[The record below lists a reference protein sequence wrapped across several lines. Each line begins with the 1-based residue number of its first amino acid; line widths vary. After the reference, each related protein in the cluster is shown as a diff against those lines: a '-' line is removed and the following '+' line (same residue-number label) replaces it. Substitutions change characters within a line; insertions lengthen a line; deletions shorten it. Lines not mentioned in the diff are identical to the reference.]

1 MALDQRYQA
10 GTAWVKVSP
19 DFRNWHKKMR
29 EQVKNASDEYLTK
42 ASLDLD
48 TKEAR
53 ATLREFEANDANV
66 TVNAKVDKKD
76 LARARAQLDALD
88 KNRRVIS
95 VRTEIDNDRVRQQI
109 KGLDKKFQDVAFRPD
124 IKINEKS
131 INKQF
136 DKLRQRVAKLS
147 NDGVAVDSKAYKN
160 ALDSAARLDA
170 IENERLRASK
180 QRESIEK
187 SINDES
193 EQANERYNKVVRERA
208 GLNRE
213 AKRIQDDLAKS
224 TADIV
229 KLENESAKHAERK
242 AELAEREAQ
251 AKKDTRQHERALRDL
266 DARRTAIRTRRDRN
280 AAALP
285 GVNERAARIR
295 PTGNTADWDI
305 EHQIIRAF
313 QKVRKDGNG
322 SANIAD
328 LREQVKGVSRAD
340 FDNAIRRISDRKGA
354 LAYPNDDRGSLTNRD
369 RANAVRIGTHENHKL
384 SLEGYQEPKKPR
396 QALSKADEATIA
408 RQKALHDQIAA
419 DEQEIKRLSD
429 ERKKIRAAIDAAK
442 KREKRATTSAA
453 DIGDGST
460 QAADLRAAKQRK
472 IDNEKALLK
481 TQGKLEN
488 SVEDLANAY
497 EDLDRVRSKG
507 NQREISELRAIDK
520 ELARLTKSRDA
531 ASRVLDRTRRDLDA
545 SALPAGDRNSKIRRP
560 GLESTERDKSTDH
573 VERVESAIRKAN
585 IGNSPLT
592 TDVSAMRNARVAA
605 AALDSELARLARSES
620 DLARTERDV
629 AAATA
634 EVNRHRA
641 AGTVTSDKG
650 IAAVD
655 RETRALEKYHSVAN
669 TIQVTSQKVNR
680 LRGDYNRM
688 AGVLNS
694 RLNEN
699 GIRRWADTLDHKISQ
714 AVTKATS
721 RVVLLGRVF
730 SSVATLAGASAM
742 GFAALGAVNLV
753 PLVGTLSQV
762 AGALGIL
769 PGLAAAA
776 ATAIAAI
783 GIGMSGITSAFKAGS
798 SMDDAIGAG
807 GGGADNSKAV
817 RSAQKA
823 LTKAQEDVGKT
834 AQRGAEQVADAEK
847 NVQNAQKDSV
857 KAQKDLT
864 AARKDAVQQAED
876 LKAAVDG
883 IALSEEDAQL
893 SVEEAA
899 KRMREVNAD
908 PESDSLD
915 RRRARLSYKQAIE
928 SQKNLR
934 KENQK
939 TREEYAETQRKGVE
953 GSDQVVEAQERVKDA
968 QQGIVDAQRD
978 LARTQRDAAEANADA
993 IDRVAD
999 AQESLADAMNGGGG
1013 GGGPTPL
1020 DKFNAELDKL
1030 APNAQGLVVGL
1041 RSLKDEWTDLRKS
1054 TQQSLFHGVA
1064 EDVMQLAEKYFP
1076 LLKKGLG
1083 DTAAGLNDGFR
1094 HFFTYLKSEKGY
1106 LDFTSIFNNSGKAMG
1121 NLSIATSNF
1130 MQALGSVAEVGTRF
1144 MPWFSRSIADTAK
1157 SWRSMADDAQADG
1170 SMEAYFVRAI
1180 NRSKQL
1186 GRIFYDLGSIIK
1198 STFTATEG
1206 LGNDSML
1213 HIERSLDSYAKKL
1226 KETAGQNG
1234 VREFFQSIRN
1244 LLHDSAQILGNI
1256 AKLVTQHL
1264 VPAFQMING
1273 IVGPVVQAIAA
1284 MSTAIGQ
1291 IPVLGAGIKYLVAA
1305 MLALKIASTAG
1316 GVAGKIG
1323 DKVSPAAMTG
1333 LRNMRTA
1340 LNNIGSASTTAQ
1352 NGIRGATA
1360 AVAPLSSR
1368 LTTLGQNAKVT
1379 SQYLR
1384 DAGNA
1389 AKQVGVG
1396 AGAFRFTGP
1405 TSQMT
1410 NFSNAV
1416 KGASA
1421 NVSGLGNTIRTN
1433 ASASIL
1439 SRLGSGFTS
1448 FGNSASNAFGRVQSA
1463 GSTAFSKIRSLGSTV
1478 VDFLGGPVGIAI
1490 TGVVV
1495 GLSLWYAHTQKLKSA
1510 NDQLN
1515 ASLVRAAASAKKAQQ
1530 AIIEARGGDDPEVS
1544 AAYTS
1549 AVEDQMQAN
1558 KDLLEKLKTKNSK
1571 TGILSSLLSG
1581 DDEGLKSDNG
1591 SRGSRDQEQQDRIQR
1606 QIDVLNKLKIS
1617 SEDVG
1622 SAITGTND
1630 QWRSFSQMLMNEGS
1644 PAAQQVLRDYQN
1656 QRDEFIRTRDAVQDL
1671 TPGYL
1676 DLRDA
1681 LETLSDKTI
1690 SAADATDA
1698 LRKAF
1703 RALNPASTKLEA
1715 LGNFG
1720 DMIDEMRQKIQSAS
1734 SEGGFGVE
1742 QLLAPNGDLDTTK
1755 QNANTLFKMMEDG
1768 FANLGAAVK
1777 NGAEFEPLWAQFTDQ
1792 LYQFGDAVGISRD
1805 VMDGLLKRMG
1815 LTPDNIRTTVSV
1827 EGADTVT
1834 QTLANIKMLAEQ
1846 ATARGEPRIIKME
1859 IPDTKVRDALTAMG
1873 IQLNSIAGQPNMVE
1887 VNLEDH
1893 DTYQKLLAIQSAI
1906 TGTNQTWENF
1916 RASVTQG
1923 ADGRIRI
1930 DNNIPGVQEL
1940 LNNLKIRTETLPD
1953 GSIAIIAQDEAYY
1966 AALVNATKPRSV
1978 DITFNPKFTNQ
1989 ELFDKFL
1996 AGDPRAY
2003 GPGRDTPGN
2012 YRGGKI
2018 PAFGVGGR
2026 MPTTGPG
2033 TEKRDGFLAVGPD
2046 GKPQARV
2053 DGGEWVIN
2061 AAMSHK
2067 YNALLGLIN
2076 SDKLEGF
2083 AAGGQMPGAAPAKK
2097 KQGAFGLGDVGN
2109 PFAGMAS
2116 GVMGLGAAFG
2126 DALGTAIPEW
2136 QQFGNTLSSTASKFI
2151 SPALSSVNSAID
2163 EMGTDFP
2170 LITQTKIIPP
2180 WSQMASFLSGQKTGV
2195 LDPMFAGIQSS
2206 ATQMGNWFTTMQ
2218 GIVQP
2223 TWLSMAT
2230 QIMAAKTGTIDP
2242 VFAGI
2247 ESGLATVES
2256 AFSNAVPNIATLW
2269 NGMREA
2275 TAAPVRFTINTV
2287 LNDGLIAAWNSV
2299 ADTIGSK
2306 KMTGKPA
2313 AFARGGV
2320 LPGYTPGRDVHKFF
2334 SPTGGELHLSGGE
2347 AVMRPE
2353 WVRAQGGP
2361 SAIDKMNAEAR
2372 QGVAKKQPRNR
2383 NTGVDYAN
2391 GGTVALGYGL
2401 PPGSSVSYGA
2411 AGFPDWVYALGR
2423 AHGVQPSTYPGHQE
2437 SDRGEAG
2444 YAPNPQHLNR
2454 GIDWS
2459 GPIPAM
2465 DGFARYLLGIAPS
2478 TPTLEQII
2486 WQNPNTGQQIGWHG
2500 RQPDIGGGYF
2510 AADYPGHTDHVHTR
2524 QSGPIAPGA
2533 VASALGDFTG
2543 GAIGAVLDASA
2554 YIKGILDPKL
2564 AETQKKITATK
2575 FPGTTGSIPQG
2586 AFDTGKG
2593 KLVDKAIELAKKS
2606 PLFTAAAGAAADYAS
2621 GANIPGDVAEK
2632 VRKAF
2637 ELYGWGSGAE
2647 WEAAKWIITHE
2658 SGWNPTAV
2666 NPSSGAWG
2674 LFQFLGAT
2682 KDNYYPTNDPD
2693 PYKQGQAGAKY
2704 MKDRYGTP
2712 SAAKAFWQAHNWYDR
2727 GGMWPSG
2734 TGGINMSGKPEAV
2747 FTNPQWKMLEKLVES
2762 LLNPRMFRALTDQKK
2777 VSLGATPA
2785 PLTQAAPVPLGD
2797 STQQQPASA
2806 RKREY
2811 TPAWEDPGTKAPYIT
2826 DPETG
2831 VPIDPKTNK
2840 AFTEDPDSHKPITK
2854 DDATGLYVD
2863 PRTGKYFYGSN
2874 ASDLD
2879 AKATTGSNAP
2889 KRSYTPAW
2897 TDKDGKP
2904 YEVDP
2909 VTGVPI
2915 NPDTGK
2921 PFEEDPETHSDIK
2934 LDDTTGLYVD
2944 PKTGSYFYGSKA
2956 KELDEKDGNKQGTAA
2971 IDPENQFSFDDP
2983 NNPDGNS
2990 GDWTENYTGPFSDI
3004 IKKGKLLGTLGQA
3017 LMQPGAIQRI
3027 GNDQEMNKQIDIAK
3041 KREDD
3046 LNTYKTDMAQQISEL
3061 RAAGKTKEAAALEA
3075 QARGKIAQMK
3085 ELPGSTP
3092 GTQAMLATMEKNPSE
3107 TWKKQSAQQWQS
3119 WLGEN
3124 WAGIAESAAVM
3135 GAQGAGQVG
3144 GGLTVMGDLNTG
3156 DGMRSVIREMDRR
3169 EARAS
3174 RANARRGRR

>member
-19 DFRNWHKKMR
+19 DFRGWQKKMR
-29 EQVKNASDEYLTK
+29 EQVKNASEDYLTRV
-42 ASLDLD
+42 SLDLD

-53 ATLREFEANDANV
+53 AALREFEANDANV
-66 TVNAKVDKKD
+66 TANVKVDKKD
-76 LARARAQLDALD
+76 LARARTQLDSLD

-95 VRTEIDNDRVRQQI
+95 VRTEVDNDRIRQQI
-109 KGLDKKFQDVAFRPD
+109 KGLDKQFRDVAFRPD
-124 IKINEKS
+124 IKINDKS

-136 DKLRQRVAKLS
+136 DKLRQRVAKMS
-147 NDGVAVDSKAYKN
+147 NAGGVVDSKAYKS

-170 IENERLRASK
+170 IENERLRAAK
-180 QRESIEK
+180 QRERIEK

-193 EQANERYNKVVRERA
+193 EKANERYNKIVRERA
-208 GLNRE
+208 NLNRE
-213 AKRIQDDLAKS
+213 AKRIQDELAKS
-224 TADIV
+224 SSNIA
-229 KLENESAKHAERK
+229 KLEEQSAKHAARK
-242 AELAEREAQ
+242 TELAEREAR
-251 AKKDTRQHERALRDL
+251 AKKDTRQHERALSDL
-266 DARRTAIRTRRDRN
+266 DARRTAIRNRRDRN

-285 GVNERAARIR
+285 GVNDRVGRIR
-295 PTGNTADWDI
+295 PTGDVREWDI

-328 LREQVKGVSRAD
+328 IRDLTKNTISRAD
-340 FDNAIRRISDRKGA
+340 FDAAIRRLDSRKGA
-354 LAYPNDDRGSLTNRD
+354 LAYPNDDRASLTNRD
-369 RANAVRIGTHENHKL
+369 RASAVRIGSHENHKL
-384 SLEGYQEPKKPR
+384 SLEGYQEPNKPR
-396 QALSKADEATIA
+396 KALSKADEAALA
-408 RQKALHDQIAA
+408 RQKSLNDQIVA

-429 ERKKIRAAIDAAK
+429 ERKKIRAQIDAAK
-442 KREKRATTSAA
+442 KREKRAATSSAEV
-453 DIGDGST
+453 GDGT
-460 QAADLRAAKQRK
+460 REAANLRSAKQSR
-472 IDNEKALLK
+472 IDNEKQLLK

-488 SVEDLANAY
+488 SVEDLSDAY
-497 EDLDRVRSKG
+497 EDLERVRSKG
-507 NQREISELRAIDK
+507 NQRELQELSAIDRQ
-520 ELARLTKSRDA
+520 LDRLTKSRDA
-531 ASRVLDRTRRDLDA
+531 AKRVLDRSERELEQRRGVGA
-545 SALPAGDRNSKIRRP
+545 DRTAKIRRP
-560 GLESTERDKSTDH
+560 SLESSDSDTGTDH
-573 VERVESAIRKAN
+573 VARVNSAIHRAG
-585 IGNSPLT
+585 IGNSPLAS
-592 TDVSAMRNARVAA
+592 DIAAMRDARVAA
-605 AALDSELARLARSES
+605 AALDSELARLARANS
-620 DLARTERDV
+620 DLSRTERDV
-629 AAATA
+629 AVATA
-634 EVNRHRA
+634 EVNRHREN
-641 AGTVTSDKG
+641 GTITSDKG
-650 IAAVD
+650 IAAVE

-688 AGVLNS
+688 AGTLGS

-699 GIRRWADTLDHKISQ
+699 GIRRFADTLDHRISQ

-730 SSVATLAGASAM
+730 SSVATLAGASAV

-762 AGALGIL
+762 AGTLGIL

-783 GIGMSGITSAFKAGS
+783 GIGMSGITSAFKAGTAL
-798 SMDDAIGAG
+798 DDATGAG
-807 GGGADNSKAV
+807 GGGADNSKSI

-823 LTKAQEDVGKT
+823 LDKAHKDVGKT
-834 AQRGAEQVADAEK
+834 AAQGAEQIADAEK
-847 NVQNAQKDSV
+847 NVQQAQKDSV

-864 AARKDAVQQAED
+864 NARKDAIQQAED
-876 LKAAVDG
+876 LKDAVDG
-883 IALSEEDAQL
+883 IALSERDAQL

-908 PESDSLD
+908 PDSDSLD
-915 RRRARLSYKQAIE
+915 RRRAKLSYDQAVE
-928 SQKNLR
+928 AQKNLR

-939 TREEYAETQRKGVE
+939 TRAEYAETQRKGVE
-953 GSDQVVEAQERVKDA
+953 GSDQVVEAQDRVKEA
-968 QQGIVDAQRD
+968 QQGIVDAQKD
-978 LARTQRDAAEANADA
+978 LVKTQQDAADANADA
-993 IDRVAD
+993 LDRVAD
-999 AQESLADAMNGGGG
+999 AQESLADAMNGGSS

-1083 DTAAGLNDGFR
+1083 DVADGLNGGFR

-1106 LDFTSIFNNSGKAMG
+1106 ADFTSIFKNSGAAMG
-1121 NLSIATSNF
+1121 DLSVATSNF
-1130 MQALGSVAEVGTRF
+1130 LQALGSVAEVGTRF
-1144 MPWFSRSIADTAK
+1144 MPWFGRSLADTAK
-1157 SWRSMADDAQADG
+1157 NWRSMADDAQGNG
-1170 SMEAYFVRAI
+1170 SMEAFFVRAI

-1198 STFTATEG
+1198 NTFSATSQ
-1206 LGNDSML
+1206 LGEDSLL
-1213 HIERSLDSYAKKL
+1213 HIERSLDTYAAKL
-1226 KETAGQNG
+1226 RDTSGQNG
-1234 VREFFQSIRN
+1234 VREFFQDVRN
-1244 LLHDSAQILGNI
+1244 MLHNSAQILGNI
-1256 AKLVTQHL
+1256 GQLVTQHL
-1264 VPAFQMING
+1264 VPAFQIING
-1273 IVGPVVQAIAA
+1273 
-1284 MSTAIGQ
+1284 
-1291 IPVLGAGIKYLVAA
+1291 VLGPITQSLAAATTALGKIPLLGEGIKYVIAL
-1305 MLALKIASTAG
+1305 MLALKVASAVGGIAT
-1316 GVAGKIG
+1316 KIG
-1323 DKVSPAAMTG
+1323 DKVSPAAMNG
-1333 LRNMRTA
+1333 LRTMRNTIASIGTSSSTA
-1340 LNNIGSASTTAQ
+1340 ATNVGRIGTAAA
-1352 NGIRGATA
+1352 NATA
-1360 AVAPLSSR
+1360 PAMRLAAAVDKVRGGPYAGSSAR
-1368 LTTLGQNAKVT
+1368 LGIAGQIGAI
-1379 SQYLR
+1379 
-1384 DAGNA
+1384 AGPANSA
-1389 AKQVGVG
+1389 TG
-1396 AGAFRFTGP
+1396 A
-1405 TSQMT
+1405 
-1410 NFSNAV
+1410 
-1416 KGASA
+1416 
-1421 NVSGLGNTIRTN
+1421 
-1433 ASASIL
+1433 L
-1439 SRLGSGFTS
+1439 SRLQGGL
-1448 FGNSASNAFGRVQSA
+1448 GRVQTA
-1463 GSTAFSKIRSLGSTV
+1463 GATAFSKLKSNASTA
-1478 VDFLGGPVGIAI
+1478 VDFLGGPVGLAI
-1490 TGVVV
+1490 TGVVI
-1495 GLSLWYAHTQKLKSA
+1495 GLSMWYSHVQKLRDA
-1510 NDQLN
+1510 TDQLN
-1515 ASLVRAAASAKKAQQ
+1515 ASQIRAAASARKAQQ
-1530 AIIEARGGDDPEVS
+1530 AIINARGGNDPEVS
-1544 AAYTS
+1544 AQYAS
-1549 AVEDQMQAN
+1549 SIEDQLQEQQDRV
-1558 KDLLEKLKTKNSK
+1558 KKLNEKNSK
-1571 TGILSSLLSG
+1571 IGILQSLFSG

-1591 SRGSRDQEQQDRIQR
+1591 SRGSRDQEEQDRIQR
-1606 QIDVLNKLKIS
+1606 QIDVLGKLKIT

-1622 SAITGTND
+1622 NAITGTD
-1630 QWRSFSQMLMNEGS
+1630 AQWTSFSRMLMNEGS
-1644 PAAQQVLRDYQN
+1644 PAAQQVLRDYQG
-1656 QRDEFIRTRDAVQDL
+1656 QRDEFVRIQTAVQDL

-1681 LETLSDKTI
+1681 LKDLSDKTI
-1690 SAADATDA
+1690 SASDATEA

-1703 RALNPASTKLEA
+1703 RALNPATTKLEA

-1734 SEGGFGVE
+1734 AEGGFGIE
-1742 QLLAPNGDLDTTK
+1742 QLLSPNGELDTTK

-1768 FANLGAAVK
+1768 FANIGAAAK
-1777 NGAEFEPLWAQFTDQ
+1777 NGAEIGPLWAQFTDQ
-1792 LYQFGDAVGISRD
+1792 LYAFGDAVGISRD
-1805 VMDGLLKRMG
+1805 DMDQLLKRMR
-1815 LTPDNIRTTVSV
+1815 LTPDAIRTTISV
-1827 EGADTVT
+1827 EGADTVE
-1834 QTLANIKMLAEQ
+1834 QTLTNIKLLAD
-1846 ATARGEPRIIKME
+1846 AADARGEPRKIKME

-1873 IQLNSIAGQPNMVE
+1873 LQLNAIAGQPNMVE
-1887 VNLEDH
+1887 IDLQDNG
-1893 DTYQKLLAIQSAI
+1893 TYQKLLLIQGTLEGSRKEWWDLESAVSLGANGQVII
-1906 TGTNQTWENF
+1906 TNNTPEVRAALDALKLQT
-1916 RASVTQG
+1916 Q
-1923 ADGRIRI
+1923 
-1930 DNNIPGVQEL
+1930 
-1940 LNNLKIRTETLPD
+1940 TLPD
-1953 GSIAIIAQDEAYY
+1953 GTIVLKPESAQFWHEVQSAIAP
-1966 AALVNATKPRSV
+1966 ATK
-1978 DITFNPKFTNQ
+1978 DITFKYYDEDGKEIPAG
-1989 ELFDKFL
+1989 L
-1996 AGDPRAY
+1996 AALR
-2003 GPGRDTPGN
+2003 PGQFKRTPVAPGN
-2012 YRGGKI
+2012 YLGGRL
-2018 PAFGVGGR
+2018 PMFARGGR
-2026 MPTTGPG
+2026 MPTSGPG

-2053 DGGEWVIN
+2053 DGGEWIINDAMSEKYNGLLSLIN
-2061 AAMSHK
+2061 A
-2067 YNALLGLIN
+2067 
-2076 SDKLEGF
+2076 DKLQGYAGGGRMGAQ
-2083 AAGGQMPGAAPAKK
+2083 AAGN
-2097 KQGAFGLGDVGN
+2097 QGAFGLGVIGN
-2109 PFAGMAS
+2109 PFANMAS

-2136 QQFGNTLSSTASKFI
+2136 QRFGNTLSSTASKFI
-2151 SPALSSVNSAID
+2151 SPALSGVNSAID

-2180 WSQMASFLSGQKTGV
+2180 WSQMSTFLSNQKTSV
-2195 LDPMFAGIQSS
+2195 LDPMFAGIQTS
-2206 ATQMGNWFTTMQ
+2206 ATAMGLWFGSMASR
-2218 GIVQP
+2218 VQP

-2230 QIMAAKTGTIDP
+2230 QLMAAKTGTIDP
-2242 VFAGI
+2242 VFNGI
-2247 ESGLATVES
+2247 KSGLTTVEQ
-2256 AFSNAVPNIATLW
+2256 AFATAVPSIAAQW

-2287 LNDGLIAAWNSV
+2287 FNDGLIATWNSV
-2299 ADTIGSK
+2299 ADLTGAK

-2361 SAIDKMNAEAR
+2361 SAIDKMNAAAR
-2372 QGVAKKQPRNR
+2372 QGTPQKVKNSK
-2383 NTGVDYAN
+2383 TGSDYAD
-2391 GGTVALGYGL
+2391 GGTVAVGYGL

-2411 AGFPDWVYALGR
+2411 PGFPDWVYALGR

-2459 GPIPAM
+2459 GPVNSMQA
-2465 DGFARYLLGIAPS
+2465 FAQYLLGIAPS

-2486 WQNPNTGQQIGWHG
+2486 WQNPSTGQQIGWHG
-2500 RQPDIGGGYF
+2500 RVPDIGGGYF

-2533 VASALGDFTG
+2533 VASALGSSTG
-2543 GAIGAVLDASA
+2543 MALGAVLDTASV
-2554 YIKGILDPKL
+2554 IRSMLDPKL

-2575 FPGTTGSIPQG
+2575 FGGVVGGVPQA
-2586 AFDTGKG
+2586 AFDSAK
-2593 KLVDKAIELAKKS
+2593 KPLVDKAIELAKNTMAS
-2606 PLFTAAAGAAADYAS
+2606 MAGPGAANYLS

-2727 GGMWPSG
+2727 GGMWPTG
-2734 TGGINMSGKPEAV
+2734 TTGINMSGKPEAV

-2762 LLNPRMFRALTDQKK
+2762 LLNPKMFRALTDQKK
-2777 VSLGATPA
+2777 VSLGRTPA
-2785 PLTQAAPVPLGD
+2785 ADDTVPLG
-2797 STQQQPASA
+2797 SQQTPTPQ
-2806 RKREY
+2806 REY
-2811 TPAWEDPGTKAPYIT
+2811 TPAWEDPDTKAPYIT

-2854 DDATGLYVD
+2854 DDKTGLYVD

-2879 AKATTGSNAP
+2879 AKATTGTNAP

-2915 NPDTGK
+2915 DPATGK
-2921 PFEEDPETHSDIK
+2921 PFTEDPESHSDIK

-2956 KELDEKDGNKQGTAA
+2956 KDLDAQDGNKQGDPNAA
-2971 IDPENQFSFDDP
+2971 LDPANQFSFDDP
-2983 NNPDGNS
+2983 NNPDGTPD
-2990 GDWTENYTGPFSDI
+2990 DWTENYTGPFSDI
-3004 IKKGKLLGTLGQA
+3004 IKKGKLLGQLGNA
-3017 LMQPGAIQRI
+3017 LIQPGAIQRI
-3027 GNDQEMNKQIDIAK
+3027 GNDAEMNKQIDLAK
-3041 KREDD
+3041 TREEA
-3046 LNTYKTDMAQQISEL
+3046 LNTYKTEQAQKISEL
-3061 RAAGKTKEAAALEA
+3061 RAAGKTEEAAALEKESRA
-3075 QARGKIAQMK
+3075 KIAGMK
-3085 ELPGSTP
+3085 ELPGSSP

-3124 WAGIAESAAVM
+3124 WAGIAESAAVV
-3135 GAQGAGQVG
+3135 GAQGAGQVS

-3156 DGMRSVIREMDRR
+3156 DGFHTVLREMDRR
-3169 EARAS
+3169 EARQS
-3174 RANARRGRR
+3174 RANSRRGRR

>member
-29 EQVKNASDEYLTK
+29 EQVKNASEDYLTK

-95 VRTEIDNDRVRQQI
+95 VRTEIDNDRIRQQI

-124 IKINEKS
+124 IKINDKS

-147 NDGVAVDSKAYKN
+147 NEGGVVDSKAYKN

-180 QRESIEK
+180 QRERIEK

-193 EQANERYNKVVRERA
+193 EQANERYNKVVRERT

-213 AKRIQDDLAKS
+213 AKRLQDDLAKS

-229 KLENESAKHAERK
+229 KLESESAKYAERK

-251 AKKDTRQHERALRDL
+251 AKKDTRQHERALRTL
-266 DARRTAIRTRRDRN
+266 DRDRD
-280 AAALP
+280 AARKRLGRNQEALP
-285 GVNERAARIR
+285 DVQGRITRMR
-295 PTGNTADWDI
+295 PVGNVAEWDI
-305 EHQIIRAF
+305 EHRIIQAF
-313 QKVRKDGNG
+313 KKLSKDGNRTVD
-322 SANIAD
+322 IAD
-328 LREQVKGVSRAD
+328 LRKKVGGSVSRAD
-340 FDNAIRRISDRKGA
+340 FDNAIRRIDKRNGA
-354 LAYPNDDRGSLTNRD
+354 SAHPNNDPKSLTNGD
-369 RANAVRIGTHENHKL
+369 RANAVRIGDREAHRL
-384 SLEGYQEPKKPR
+384 SLTEGYKERVKPR
-396 QALSKADEATIA
+396 AALSEANKADIA
-408 RQKALHDQIAA
+408 REKKLNDQIAA
-419 DEQEIKRLSD
+419 DKAEIARLTE

-442 KREKRATTSAA
+442 KREKRAATSAA

-531 ASRVLDRTRRDLDA
+531 ATRVLDRTQRDLDA
-545 SALPAGDRNSKIRRP
+545 SMRAPENRTSKIRRP
-560 GLESTERDKSTDH
+560 GLESTESDKSTDH
-573 VERVESAIRKAN
+573 VERVNTAIHNAR
-585 IGNSPLT
+585 IGDSPLT
-592 TDVSAMRNARVAA
+592 SDVSAMRNARVAA
-605 AALDSELARLARSES
+605 AALDSELARLAKSES

-641 AGTVTSDKG
+641 AGTITSDKG

-680 LRGDYNRM
+680 LRSDYNRM
-688 AGVLNS
+688 AGVLNT

-699 GIRRWADTLDHKISQ
+699 QFRRISDTLDHTLSQ
-714 AVTKATS
+714 AITKATS

-968 QQGIVDAQRD
+968 QQGIADAQRD

-1234 VREFFQSIRN
+1234 VREFFQSVRN

-1291 IPVLGAGIKYLVAA
+1291 IPVLGAGIKYLVTA
-1305 MLALKIASTAG
+1305 MLALKIASAAG

-1510 NDQLN
+1510 NQQLADSMN
-1515 ASLVRAAASAKKAQQ
+1515 RMAASAKKAQQ
-1530 AIIEARGGDDPEVS
+1530 SIIDARGGNDPQVLS
-1544 AAYTS
+1544 SYTQS
-1549 AVEDQMQAN
+1549 VEDQNQVR
-1558 KDLLEKLKTKNSK
+1558 KDELEKRKTQTSFMGRFRSLFTGDLDNAMGGKISGPSQLDVDKN
-1571 TGILSSLLSG
+1571 
-1581 DDEGLKSDNG
+1581 N
-1591 SRGSRDQEQQDRIQR
+1591 IQG

-1622 SAITGTND
+1622 SAITGTSSD
-1630 QWRSFSQMLMNEGS
+1630 WRSFSAMLMNEGS
-1644 PAAQQVLRDYQN
+1644 PAAQQILRDYQG
-1656 QRDEFIRTRDAVQDL
+1656 QRDEFVRTRDAVQQL

-1690 SAADATDA
+1690 SASDATDA

-1703 RALNPASTKLEA
+1703 RALNPNTTKLEA

-1720 DMIDEMRQKIQSAS
+1720 DMIDEMKQKIQSAS
-1734 SEGGFGVE
+1734 AEGGFGVE
-1742 QLLAPNGDLDTTK
+1742 ELIAPNGDLDTTK
-1755 QNANTLFKMMEDG
+1755 QNANSLFKMMEDG
-1768 FANLGAAVK
+1768 FANIGAAAK
-1777 NGAEFEPLWAQFTDQ
+1777 KGAEIGPLWSQFTDQ

-1815 LTPDNIRTTVSV
+1815 LTPDNIQTTISV
-1827 EGADTVT
+1827 EGADTVE
-1834 QTLANIKMLAEQ
+1834 QTLANIKLLADQ
-1846 ATARGEPRIIKME
+1846 ATARGEPRSVKIQM
-1859 IPDTKVRDALTAMG
+1859 PDTKVRDLLTEMG
-1873 IQLNSIAGQPNMVE
+1873 VKMHEIAGQPNMVE
-1887 VNLEDH
+1887 IDLQDN
-1893 DTYQKLLAIQSAI
+1893 DTYNRVLQIQSVLQ
-1906 TGTNQTWENF
+1906 GTNKDWNLLKQNVTIG
-1916 RASVTQG
+1916 ASGQVIINSNT
-1923 ADGRIRI
+1923 
-1930 DNNIPGVQEL
+1930 PGVMDA
-1940 LNNLKIRTETLPD
+1940 LNALKIRTTTLPN
-1953 GSIAIIAQDEAYY
+1953 GNVVIVAEDEQFYKD
-1966 AALVNATKPRSV
+1966 LDDATQPRSMKV
-1978 DITFNPKFTNQ
+1978 IVHAELDQTFDDLAKILQGQRPPNRTQSGNGPAYVNPMN
-1989 ELFDKFL
+1989 
-1996 AGDPRAY
+1996 
-2003 GPGRDTPGN
+2003 PGGN

-2018 PAFGVGGR
+2018 PMFALGGR

-2170 LITQTKIIPP
+2170 LVTQTKIMPP
-2180 WSQMASFLSGQKTGV
+2180 WSQMATFLSAQKTSV

-2206 ATQMGNWFTTMQ
+2206 AAQMGNWFATMQ

-2242 VFAGI
+2242 VFTGI
-2247 ESGLATVES
+2247 ESGLTTVES
-2256 AFSNAVPNIATLW
+2256 AFANAVPNIATLW

-2287 LNDGLIAAWNSV
+2287 LNDGLISAWNSV

-2334 SPTGGELHLSGGE
+2334 SPTGGSCTCP
-2347 AVMRPE
+2347 A
-2353 WVRAQGGP
+2353 
-2361 SAIDKMNAEAR
+2361 AR
-2372 QGVAKKQPRNR
+2372 R
-2383 NTGVDYAN
+2383 
-2391 GGTVALGYGL
+2391 
-2401 PPGSSVSYGA
+2401 SC
-2411 AGFPDWVYALGR
+2411 
-2423 AHGVQPSTYPGHQE
+2423 
-2437 SDRGEAG
+2437 
-2444 YAPNPQHLNR
+2444 
-2454 GIDWS
+2454 
-2459 GPIPAM
+2459 
-2465 DGFARYLLGIAPS
+2465 APS
-2478 TPTLEQII
+2478 
-2486 WQNPNTGQQIGWHG
+2486 G
-2500 RQPDIGGGYF
+2500 F
-2510 AADYPGHTDHVHTR
+2510 GHKAVQA
-2524 QSGPIAPGA
+2524 QS
-2533 VASALGDFTG
+2533 
-2543 GAIGAVLDASA
+2543 
-2554 YIKGILDPKL
+2554 
-2564 AETQKKITATK
+2564 
-2575 FPGTTGSIPQG
+2575 
-2586 AFDTGKG
+2586 
-2593 KLVDKAIELAKKS
+2593 
-2606 PLFTAAAGAAADYAS
+2606 
-2621 GANIPGDVAEK
+2621 
-2632 VRKAF
+2632 
-2637 ELYGWGSGAE
+2637 
-2647 WEAAKWIITHE
+2647 
-2658 SGWNPTAV
+2658 
-2666 NPSSGAWG
+2666 
-2674 LFQFLGAT
+2674 
-2682 KDNYYPTNDPD
+2682 
-2693 PYKQGQAGAKY
+2693 
-2704 MKDRYGTP
+2704 
-2712 SAAKAFWQAHNWYDR
+2712 
-2727 GGMWPSG
+2727 
-2734 TGGINMSGKPEAV
+2734 
-2747 FTNPQWKMLEKLVES
+2747 
-2762 LLNPRMFRALTDQKK
+2762 
-2777 VSLGATPA
+2777 
-2785 PLTQAAPVPLGD
+2785 
-2797 STQQQPASA
+2797 
-2806 RKREY
+2806 
-2811 TPAWEDPGTKAPYIT
+2811 
-2826 DPETG
+2826 
-2831 VPIDPKTNK
+2831 
-2840 AFTEDPDSHKPITK
+2840 
-2854 DDATGLYVD
+2854 
-2863 PRTGKYFYGSN
+2863 
-2874 ASDLD
+2874 
-2879 AKATTGSNAP
+2879 
-2889 KRSYTPAW
+2889 
-2897 TDKDGKP
+2897 
-2904 YEVDP
+2904 
-2909 VTGVPI
+2909 
-2915 NPDTGK
+2915 
-2921 PFEEDPETHSDIK
+2921 
-2934 LDDTTGLYVD
+2934 
-2944 PKTGSYFYGSKA
+2944 
-2956 KELDEKDGNKQGTAA
+2956 
-2971 IDPENQFSFDDP
+2971 
-2983 NNPDGNS
+2983 
-2990 GDWTENYTGPFSDI
+2990 
-3004 IKKGKLLGTLGQA
+3004 
-3017 LMQPGAIQRI
+3017 
-3027 GNDQEMNKQIDIAK
+3027 
-3041 KREDD
+3041 
-3046 LNTYKTDMAQQISEL
+3046 
-3061 RAAGKTKEAAALEA
+3061 
-3075 QARGKIAQMK
+3075 
-3085 ELPGSTP
+3085 
-3092 GTQAMLATMEKNPSE
+3092 
-3107 TWKKQSAQQWQS
+3107 
-3119 WLGEN
+3119 
-3124 WAGIAESAAVM
+3124 
-3135 GAQGAGQVG
+3135 
-3144 GGLTVMGDLNTG
+3144 
-3156 DGMRSVIREMDRR
+3156 IR
-3169 EARAS
+3169 
-3174 RANARRGRR
+3174 

>member
-19 DFRNWHKKMR
+19 DFRGWQKKMR
-29 EQVKNASDEYLTK
+29 EQVKNASEDYLTRV
-42 ASLDLD
+42 SLDLD

-53 ATLREFEANDANV
+53 AALREFEANDANV
-66 TVNAKVDKKD
+66 TANVKVDKKD
-76 LARARAQLDALD
+76 LARARTQLDSLD
-88 KNRRVIS
+88 KDRRVIS
-95 VRTEIDNDRVRQQI
+95 VRTEVDNDRIRQQI
-109 KGLDKKFQDVAFRPD
+109 KGLDKQFRDVAFRPD
-124 IKINEKS
+124 IKINDKS

-136 DKLRQRVAKLS
+136 DKLRQRVAKMS
-147 NDGVAVDSKAYKN
+147 NAGGVVDSKAYKN

-193 EQANERYNKVVRERA
+193 EQANERYNKVVRERT

-229 KLENESAKHAERK
+229 KLENESAKYAERK

-251 AKKDTRQHERALRDL
+251 AKKDVRQHERALSSL
-266 DARRTAIRTRRDRN
+266 DRDRDRAHKRLGRN
-280 AAALP
+280 REALP
-285 GVNERAARIR
+285 DVQGRITRMR
-295 PTGNTADWDI
+295 PVGNVAEWDI
-305 EHQIIRAF
+305 EHRIIQAF
-313 QKVRKDGNG
+313 KKLNKEGNG
-322 SANIAD
+322 PVDIAD
-328 LREQVKGVSRAD
+328 LRKKVGGSVSRAD
-340 FDNAIRRISDRKGA
+340 FDNAIRRIDKRKGA
-354 LAYPNDDRGSLTNRD
+354 SAYPSDDPKSLTNGD
-369 RANAVRIGTHENHKL
+369 RANAVRIGDREAHKL
-384 SLEGYQEPKKPR
+384 SLAEGYRERVKPR
-396 QALSKADEATIA
+396 AALSEANKADIAREKKLNAQIEADEAEIA
-408 RQKALHDQIAA
+408 RLT
-419 DEQEIKRLSD
+419 D

-488 SVEDLANAY
+488 SVEDLSDAY
-497 EDLDRVRSKG
+497 EDLERVRSKG
-507 NQREISELRAIDK
+507 NQRELQELSAIDRQ
-520 ELARLTKSRDA
+520 LDRLTKSRDA
-531 ASRVLDRTRRDLDA
+531 AKRVLDRSERELEQRRGVGA
-545 SALPAGDRNSKIRRP
+545 DRTAKIRRP
-560 GLESTERDKSTDH
+560 SLESSDTDTGTDH
-573 VERVESAIRKAN
+573 VARVNSAIHRAG
-585 IGNSPLT
+585 IGNSPLAS
-592 TDVSAMRNARVAA
+592 DIAAMRDARVAA
-605 AALDSELARLARSES
+605 AALDSELARLARANS
-620 DLARTERDV
+620 DLSRTERDV
-629 AAATA
+629 AVATA
-634 EVNRHRA
+634 EVNRHREN
-641 AGTVTSDKG
+641 GTITSDKG
-650 IAAVD
+650 IAAVE

-688 AGVLNS
+688 AGTLGS

-699 GIRRWADTLDHKISQ
+699 GIRRFADTLDHRISQ

-730 SSVATLAGASAM
+730 SSVATLAGASAV

-762 AGALGIL
+762 AGTLGIL

-783 GIGMSGITSAFKAGS
+783 GIGMSGITSAFKAGTAL
-798 SMDDAIGAG
+798 DDATGAG
-807 GGGADNSKAV
+807 GGGADNSKSI

-823 LTKAQEDVGKT
+823 LDKAHKDVGKT
-834 AQRGAEQVADAEK
+834 AAQGAEQIADAEK
-847 NVQNAQKDSV
+847 NVQQAQKDSV

-864 AARKDAVQQAED
+864 NARKDAIQQAED
-876 LKAAVDG
+876 LKDAVDG
-883 IALSEEDAQL
+883 IALSERDAQL

-908 PESDSLD
+908 PDSDSLD
-915 RRRARLSYKQAIE
+915 RRRAKLSYDQAVE
-928 SQKNLR
+928 AQKNLR

-939 TREEYAETQRKGVE
+939 TRAEYAETQRKGVE
-953 GSDQVVEAQERVKDA
+953 GSDQVVEAQDRVKEA
-968 QQGIVDAQRD
+968 QQGIVDAQKD
-978 LARTQRDAAEANADA
+978 LVKTQQDAADANADA
-993 IDRVAD
+993 LDRVAD
-999 AQESLADAMNGGGG
+999 AQESLADAMNGGSS

-1083 DTAAGLNDGFR
+1083 DVADGLNGGFR

-1106 LDFTSIFNNSGKAMG
+1106 ADFTSIFKNSGAAMG
-1121 NLSIATSNF
+1121 DLSVATSNF
-1130 MQALGSVAEVGTRF
+1130 LQALGSVAEVGTRF
-1144 MPWFSRSIADTAK
+1144 MPWFGRSLADTAK
-1157 SWRSMADDAQADG
+1157 NWRSMADDAQGNG
-1170 SMEAYFVRAI
+1170 SMEAFFVRAI

-1198 STFTATEG
+1198 NTFAATSD
-1206 LGNDSML
+1206 LGSDSLL
-1213 HIERSLDSYAKKL
+1213 HIEQSLDAYAKKL
-1226 KETAGQNG
+1226 QSATGQNG
-1234 VREFFQSIRN
+1234 VREFFQGVRDM
-1244 LLHDSAQILGNI
+1244 LHNSAQILGSI
-1256 AKLVTQHL
+1256 AQLVSQHL
-1264 VPAFQMING
+1264 VPAFQIINS
-1273 IVGPVVQAIAA
+1273 VLGPITQSLAA

-1305 MLALKIASTAG
+1305 MLALKIASAAG
-1316 GVAGKIG
+1316 GFAGKIG
-1323 DKVSPAAMTG
+1323 DKVSPAAMAG
-1333 LRNMRTA
+1333 LRSMRTTIA
-1340 LNNIGSASTTAQ
+1340 GIGSSS
-1352 NGIRGATA
+1352 ATA
-1360 AVAPLSSR
+1360 ATNVGRIGTAAANATTPAMRLAAAVDKVRGGPYAGSS
-1368 LTTLGQNAKVT
+1368 A
-1379 SQYLR
+1379 
-1384 DAGNA
+1384 
-1389 AKQVGVG
+1389 
-1396 AGAFRFTGP
+1396 
-1405 TSQMT
+1405 
-1410 NFSNAV
+1410 
-1416 KGASA
+1416 
-1421 NVSGLGNTIRTN
+1421 
-1433 ASASIL
+1433 
-1439 SRLGSGFTS
+1439 RLGIAGQIGAIAGPANTAT
-1448 FGNSASNAFGRVQSA
+1448 GAMGRLQGSLGKVQSI
-1463 GSTAFSKIRSLGSTV
+1463 GTTAFSKVKSSAKNA

-1495 GLSLWYAHTQKLKSA
+1495 GLSLWYSSTQQINSA
-1510 NDQLN
+1510 NRQLADTMN
-1515 ASLVRAAASAKKAQQ
+1515 RVAASAKKASQS
-1530 AIIEARGGDDPEVS
+1530 IIDARGGNDPEVAS
-1544 AAYTS
+1544 NYADLAS
-1549 AVEDQMQAN
+1549 NMDQERRDRLNAI
-1558 KDLLEKLKTKNSK
+1558 KSK
-1571 TGILSSLLSG
+1571 TDGWSGTGYSLGQFFSG
-1581 DDEGLKSDNG
+1581 NWGNISDSTIGGLKND
-1591 SRGSRDQEQQDRIQR
+1591 RDKIQS

-1622 SAITGTND
+1622 TAISGTD
-1630 QWRSFSQMLMNEGS
+1630 AQWTSFSRMLMNEGS
-1644 PAAQQVLRDYQN
+1644 PAAQQVLRDYQG
-1656 QRDEFIRTRDAVQDL
+1656 QRDEFVRIQAAVQDL

-1681 LETLSDKTI
+1681 LKDLSDKTI
-1690 SAADATDA
+1690 SASDATEA

-1703 RALNPASTKLEA
+1703 RALNPATTKLEA

-1734 SEGGFGVE
+1734 AEGGFGIE
-1742 QLLAPNGDLDTTK
+1742 QLLSPNGELDTTK

-1768 FANLGAAVK
+1768 FANIGAAAK
-1777 NGAEFEPLWAQFTDQ
+1777 NGAEIGPLWAQFTDQ
-1792 LYQFGDAVGISRD
+1792 LYAFGDAVGISRD
-1805 VMDGLLKRMG
+1805 DMDQLLKRMR
-1815 LTPDNIRTTVSV
+1815 LTPDAIRTTISV
-1827 EGADTVT
+1827 EGADTVE
-1834 QTLANIKMLAEQ
+1834 QTLTNIKLLAD
-1846 ATARGEPRIIKME
+1846 AADARGEPRKIKME

-1873 IQLNSIAGQPNMVE
+1873 LQLNAIAGQPNMVE
-1887 VNLEDH
+1887 IDLQDNG
-1893 DTYQKLLAIQSAI
+1893 TYQKLLLIQGTLEGSRKEWWDLESAVSLGANGQVII
-1906 TGTNQTWENF
+1906 TNNTPEVRAALDALKLQT
-1916 RASVTQG
+1916 Q
-1923 ADGRIRI
+1923 
-1930 DNNIPGVQEL
+1930 
-1940 LNNLKIRTETLPD
+1940 TLPD
-1953 GSIAIIAQDEAYY
+1953 GTIVLKPESAQFWHEVQSAIAP
-1966 AALVNATKPRSV
+1966 ATK
-1978 DITFNPKFTNQ
+1978 DITFKYYDEDGKEIPAG
-1989 ELFDKFL
+1989 L
-1996 AGDPRAY
+1996 AALR
-2003 GPGRDTPGN
+2003 PGQFKRTPVAPGN
-2012 YRGGKI
+2012 YLGGRL
-2018 PAFGVGGR
+2018 PMFARGGR
-2026 MPTTGPG
+2026 MPTSGPG

-2053 DGGEWVIN
+2053 DGGEWIINDAMSEKYNGLLSLIN
-2061 AAMSHK
+2061 ADRLQGYAGGGRMG
-2067 YNALLGLIN
+2067 AQ
-2076 SDKLEGF
+2076 
-2083 AAGGQMPGAAPAKK
+2083 AAGN
-2097 KQGAFGLGDVGN
+2097 QGAFGLGVIGN
-2109 PFAGMAS
+2109 PFANMAS

-2136 QQFGNTLSSTASKFI
+2136 QRFGNTLSSTASKFI
-2151 SPALSSVNSAID
+2151 SPALSGVNSAID

-2180 WSQMASFLSGQKTGV
+2180 WSQMSTFLSNQKTSV
-2195 LDPMFAGIQSS
+2195 LDPMFAGIQTS
-2206 ATQMGNWFTTMQ
+2206 ATAMGLWFGSMASR
-2218 GIVQP
+2218 VQP

-2230 QIMAAKTGTIDP
+2230 QLMAAKTGTIDP
-2242 VFAGI
+2242 VFNGI
-2247 ESGLATVES
+2247 ESGLTTVEQ
-2256 AFSNAVPNIATLW
+2256 AFATAVPSIAAQW

-2287 LNDGLIAAWNSV
+2287 FNDGLIATWNSV
-2299 ADTIGSK
+2299 ADLTGAK

-2361 SAIDKMNAEAR
+2361 SAIDKMNAAAR
-2372 QGVAKKQPRNR
+2372 QGTPQKVKNSK
-2383 NTGVDYAN
+2383 TGSDYAD
-2391 GGTVALGYGL
+2391 GGTVAVGYGL

-2411 AGFPDWVYALGR
+2411 PGFPDWVYALGR

-2459 GPIPAM
+2459 GPVNSMQA
-2465 DGFARYLLGIAPS
+2465 FAQYLLGIAPS

-2486 WQNPNTGQQIGWHG
+2486 WQNPSTGQQIGWHG
-2500 RQPDIGGGYF
+2500 RVPDIGGGYF

-2533 VASALGDFTG
+2533 VASALGSSTG
-2543 GAIGAVLDASA
+2543 MALGAVLDTASV
-2554 YIKGILDPKL
+2554 IRSMLDPKL

-2575 FPGTTGSIPQG
+2575 FGGVVGGVPQA
-2586 AFDTGKG
+2586 AFDSAK
-2593 KLVDKAIELAKKS
+2593 KPLVDKAIELAKNTMAS
-2606 PLFTAAAGAAADYAS
+2606 MAGPGAANYLS

-2727 GGMWPSG
+2727 GGMWPTG
-2734 TGGINMSGKPEAV
+2734 TTGINMSGKPEAV

-2762 LLNPRMFRALTDQKK
+2762 LLNPKMFRALTDQKK
-2777 VSLGATPA
+2777 VSLGRTPA
-2785 PLTQAAPVPLGD
+2785 ADGTVPLG
-2797 STQQQPASA
+2797 SQQTAQ
-2806 RKREY
+2806 REY
-2811 TPAWEDPGTKAPYIT
+2811 TPAWEDPDTKAPYIT

-2840 AFTEDPDSHKPITK
+2840 AFTEDPDTHKPITK
-2854 DDATGLYVD
+2854 DDKTGLYID
-2863 PRTGKYFYGSN
+2863 PRTGKYFYGSD

-2879 AKATTGSNAP
+2879 AKATTGADAP

-2915 NPDTGK
+2915 DPTTGK
-2921 PFEEDPETHSDIK
+2921 PFTEDPESHSDIK

-2956 KELDEKDGNKQGTAA
+2956 KDLDAQDGNKQGDPNAA
-2971 IDPENQFSFDDP
+2971 LDPANQFSFDDP
-2983 NNPDGNS
+2983 NNPDGTPD
-2990 GDWTENYTGPFSDI
+2990 DWTENYTGPFSDI
-3004 IKKGKLLGTLGQA
+3004 IKKGKLLGQLGNA
-3017 LMQPGAIQRI
+3017 LIQPGAIQRI
-3027 GNDQEMNKQIDIAK
+3027 GNDAEMNKQIDLAK
-3041 KREDD
+3041 TREEA
-3046 LNTYKTDMAQQISEL
+3046 LNTYKTEQAQKISEL
-3061 RAAGKTKEAAALEA
+3061 RAAGKTEEAAALEKESRA
-3075 QARGKIAQMK
+3075 KIAGMK
-3085 ELPGSTP
+3085 ELPGSSP

-3124 WAGIAESAAVM
+3124 WAGIAESAAVV
-3135 GAQGAGQVG
+3135 GAQGAGQVS

-3156 DGMRSVIREMDRR
+3156 DGFHTVLREMDRR
-3169 EARAS
+3169 EARQS
-3174 RANARRGRR
+3174 RANSRRGRR